1 MRLLAFLA
9 LFRPVRDQMPVSWVW
24 RVFNCVIN
32 RRPTPSQ
39 RSRLLIESFGVDN
52 FSKMIRAIPK
62 KPTGSIRNQMI
73 VGRNPSRYG
82 EFTTNKD
89 PKPEPKI
96 KQKPQR
102 ES

>member
-1 MRLLAFLA
+1 
-9 LFRPVRDQMPVSWVW
+9 
-24 RVFNCVIN
+24 
-32 RRPTPSQ
+32 
-39 RSRLLIESFGVDN
+39 
-52 FSKMIRAIPK
+52 MIRAIPK
-62 KPTGSIRNQMI
+62 KPTGSIKNQMI

-102 ES
+102 ESLLSWRRVMNFPAKAGRKSSNFAVTAVG